1 MIILAITGCTNNPS
15 LKSNP
20 NIPKVKEV
28 RTLSDRNAIALEW
41 DIVNKPNIAGYY
53 IQRSEDAKKYIPIK
67 KIESKYVAHFTDI
80 DLKPNK
86 VYYYKISTF
95 TKKGVPS
102 FAKFKKVKTLPTIS
116 PIPFIANGGLKVKG
130 IIKLIFRPNP
140 NERVKGYIIERFNDK
155 IGKWE
160 ELDKLE
166 PRLRAEYI
174 DKNLIDG
181 KIYRY
186 RIISY
191 TFDGLKSLPSKEVAI
206 QTLQKPQMITNINV
220 TTNLPKKINLNW
232 QKVKGAVAYKIYI
245 SNNEDGNYQPLATI
259 KVNHYTDIINKDGF
273 VRYYKI
279 SSVDKYGIESL
290 KSQTVMGTTLA
301 IPAKPIVSILPV
313 DRNTKS
319 VTFKISSPD
328 KRAVKYLIKK
338 NDGEKVINIHNVK
351 SSYTDKKLKHKK
363 TYTYQI
369 FAIDKYGLVS
379 KPAEVEV
386 SF

>member
-1 MIILAITGCTNNPS
+1 LIILAITGCTNNLS

-86 VYYYKISTF
+86 IYYYKIATF
-95 TKKGVPS
+95 TKKGVLS

-116 PIPFIANGGLKVKG
+116 PVPFIANAGLKVKG
-130 IIKLIFRPNP
+130 MIKLIFRPNP

-174 DKNLIDG
+174 DKDLIDG

-220 TTNLPKKINLNW
+220 TTNLPKKIKLNW
-232 QKVKGAVAYKIYI
+232 QKVPNAVEYKIYF
-245 SNNEDGNYQPLATI
+245 SNSEDGDYELLAIT
-259 KVNHYTDIINKDGF
+259 KVNNYIDTIRKDGIKK
-273 VRYYKI
+273 YYKI
-279 SSVDKYGIESL
+279 SSIDKYGIESL
-290 KSQTVMGTTLA
+290 KSQPVMGATLA
-301 IPAKPIVSILPV
+301 IPAKPIVSILPI
-313 DRNTKS
+313 DKNAKS
-319 VTFKISSPD
+319 VTFNISSPD

-351 SSYTDKKLKHKK
+351 NTYIDNKVKHKK
-363 TYTYQI
+363 TYKYKI
-369 FAIDKYGLVS
+369 FAVDKNGLVS
-379 KPAEVEV
+379 EPTELEVK
-386 SF
+386 F